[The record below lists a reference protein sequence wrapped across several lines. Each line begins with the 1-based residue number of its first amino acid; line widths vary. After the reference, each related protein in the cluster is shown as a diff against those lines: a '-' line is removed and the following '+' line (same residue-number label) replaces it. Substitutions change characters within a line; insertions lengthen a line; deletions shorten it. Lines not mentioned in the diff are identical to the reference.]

1 MSEIGVSIVGAAISR
16 PRAETNIS
24 HKMLGKLVSLH
35 EIAKPICKYRKLY
48 RTGGRLP
55 PLRQYR
61 VFSHPLFI
69 RFQYKSMPYSKLL
82 AVLYIRVNKFFTEKL
97 ALALDEC

>member
-61 VFSHPLFI
+61 VFSQ
-69 RFQYKSMPYSKLL
+69 RL
-82 AVLYIRVNKFFTEKL
+82 AFGVSRPKGL
-97 ALALDEC
+97 APRRKPNDG